1 MSEWQPIEPCQCGNA
16 DLAVY
21 RYDNGGRHVECDKC
35 WYLGPCAGSVKQ
47 AIKAHN
53 VSRACARTARDHNT
67 PSQK

>member
-1 MSEWQPIEPCQCGNA
+1 MTQTIEPCQCGNA

-47 AIKAHN
+47 AIKDHN
-53 VSRACARTARDHNT
+53 AARTLPAIRAALEE
-67 PSQK
+67 